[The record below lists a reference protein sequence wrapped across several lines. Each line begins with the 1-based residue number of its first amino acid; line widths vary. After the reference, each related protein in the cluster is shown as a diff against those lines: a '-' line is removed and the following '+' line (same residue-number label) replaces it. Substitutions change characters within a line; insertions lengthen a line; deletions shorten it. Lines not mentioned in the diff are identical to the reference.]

1 MTSPKTFRT
10 PDFLKATGSNRHCDL
25 QQKHVTYYRRRTGMA
40 GRSKTSTSWRDLTLT
55 FDLQLHMITP
65 DLLYHFFRSH
75 SGHVITSV
83 TTSTVRKLWF
93 QRFVLF
99 TAECGSLTQS
109 RIKVLVGLGDFKDQ
123 LGQWQV
129 VFTFTLISLITTSIV
144 AGLTPRSITYVSDSN
159 LGKIYILVDK
169 YCLSDVGI
177 RSVSGQWFPWTL
189 HDGSN
194 ITYDQNLATPN
205 GRVQGVWY
213 IMGDVLVFQCASG
226 VPWSYKNGL
235 DDVFGT
241 TWNSDFLW
249 AFAASLFFN
258 EIQFIAPLLALS
270 QLKAQEN
277 CQ

>member
-1 MTSPKTFRT
+1 M
-10 PDFLKATGSNRHCDL
+10 
-25 QQKHVTYYRRRTGMA
+25 
-40 GRSKTSTSWRDLTLT
+40 
-55 FDLQLHMITP
+55 
-65 DLLYHFFRSH
+65 
-75 SGHVITSV
+75 ITSV

-194 ITYDQNLATPN
+194 ITYDQNLGILARQCEAGAAKNFHTATPN